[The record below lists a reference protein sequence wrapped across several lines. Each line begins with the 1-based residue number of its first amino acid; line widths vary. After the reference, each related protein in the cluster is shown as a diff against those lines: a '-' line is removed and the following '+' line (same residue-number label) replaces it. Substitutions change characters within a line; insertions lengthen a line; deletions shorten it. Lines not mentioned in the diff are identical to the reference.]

1 MKTKPVFKYANP
13 KYPTRLEIVACPDLL
28 QRHQPPA
35 WLQWPELTGVV
46 GLFLLADA
54 SRLAA
59 EERPPK
65 DGQPPAQAAAATA
78 GVAPIFKHGEGRG
91 STGCI
96 VMAPPVFLS
105 EEEALKVIREEMATK
120 GVTLLT
126 NQPPLAGVTGGRDV
140 RKPAG
145 VEAKPIEPFKADAA
159 DPKKK
164 VVVEF
169 LSEANVFQWDLVRY
183 LETGE
188 GELSTVQSYDLPKTA
203 TYLSDRV
210 KRQATDK
217 LYFGTFYDPIAG
229 NLDYGK
235 LRSKKPPL
243 GKQELEKAQAEA
255 VEAVKVES
263 RKLLRLQ
270 VQDFL
275 QWLQAQGVI

>member
-1 MKTKPVFKYANP
+1 MKTKPVGKYASP
-13 KYPTRLEIVACPDLL
+13 KYPTRLEIAACPDLL
-28 QRHQPPA
+28 QRYQPPA

-59 EERPPK
+59 EDNPPK
-65 DGQPPAQAAAATA
+65 DGQTPAQAAAVAV
-78 GVAPIFKHGEGRG
+78 VAPIFKHGEGRG
-91 STGCI
+91 ATGCI

-105 EEEALKVIREEMATK
+105 EEEALKVIREEMETK
-120 GVTLLT
+120 GVTLLA
-126 NQPPLAGVTGGRDV
+126 NQPPLTGVTGARDLH
-140 RKPAG
+140 KPAG
-145 VEAKPIEPFKADAA
+145 AEPEPFKADAA

-169 LSEANVFQWDLVRY
+169 LSEQNVWQWDLVRY

-188 GELSTVQSYDLPKTA
+188 GELSTAKSYDLPKTA
-203 TYLSDRV
+203 TYLADRV

-217 LYFGTFYDPIAG
+217 LYFGTFYDPMA
-229 NLDYGK
+229 GK
-235 LRSKKPPL
+235 LDTGKLLFKKPASD
-243 GKQELEKAQAEA
+243 EKSLRATYAEA
-255 VEAVKVES
+255 EEAAKVES

-275 QWLQAQGVI
+275 QWLQAQGAI